1 MYFIIYIHILIGFDA
16 IDNAKIKNNFEEQP
30 VGKKMA
36 PFNPSSI
43 NQMLKKKKNENNNS
57 YSNSHKILFLI

>member
-36 PFNPSSI
+36 LSF
-43 NQMLKKKKNENNNS
+43 
-57 YSNSHKILFLI
+57 

>member
-1 MYFIIYIHILIGFDA
+1 MQSIMQKLRTILKS
-16 IDNAKIKNNFEEQP
+16 NQWAKRWLYL
-30 VGKKMA
+30 
-36 PFNPSSI
+36 FNPSSI